1 MIHPTRTNLLLL
13 KDKVLSIN
21 NSIEIL
27 TARRQALIMELMKSS
42 TPYLESRKKLG
53 ILYGEAITRLA
64 VAQAMSGGER
74 VQALALTAQRDLRVA
89 VSAKSVWGLPYK
101 EIAPNESAVRSV
113 TGRGYD
119 YRFTT
124 PALEEAAFRFEN
136 IVDDVLALAAYE
148 NKIQRLGREIKK
160 TTRRMRVLEEKILPQ
175 VRRQIKSIAGHIAE
189 RERETHYRLKEFKK
203 AQSRDQEEMKS
214 A

>member
-21 NSIEIL
+21 NSLEIL
-27 TARRQALIMELMKSS
+27 TARRQALIMELLQSS

-64 VAQAMSGGER
+64 VAQAMSGGDR

-89 VSAKSVWGLPYK
+89 VSAKSVWGLSYK
-101 EIAPNESAVRSV
+101 EITPRESAVRSV

-119 YRFTT
+119 YRLTT
-124 PALEEAAFRFEN
+124 PALEEAAFRFETV
-136 IVDDVLALAAYE
+136 VDDVLALAEYE

-175 VRRQIKSIAGHIAE
+175 LKQKIKSIGGHIAE

-203 AQSRDQEEMKS
+203 AKNREQEEGKS

>member
-1 MIHPTRTNLLLL
+1 LL

-27 TARRQALIMELMKSS
+27 TARRQALIMELMQSS

-53 ILYGEAITRLA
+53 LLYGEAISRLA
-64 VAQAMSGGER
+64 VAQAMSGGDL
-74 VQALALTAQRDLRVA
+74 VQALALTAQQDLRVA
-89 VSAKSVWGLPYK
+89 VSAKSVWGLSYK
-101 EIAPNESAVRSV
+101 EITPRESAVRSV

-119 YRFTT
+119 YRLTT
-124 PALEEAAFRFEN
+124 PAVEEAAFRFETV
-136 IVDDVLALAAYE
+136 VDDVLALAEYE
-148 NKIQRLGREIKK
+148 NKIQRLGREIRK

-175 VRRQIKSIAGHIAE
+175 LKQQIKSIGGHIAE

-203 AQSRDQEEMKS
+203 ARNREQEEGKS

>member
-27 TARRQALIMELMKSS
+27 TARRQALIMELMQSS

-53 ILYGEAITRLA
+53 LLYGEAITRLA
-64 VAQAMSGGER
+64 VAQALSGGDR
-74 VQALALTAQRDLRVA
+74 LQAMALTAQRDLRVT

-101 EIAPNESAVRSV
+101 EISPDESAVRSV
-113 TGRGYD
+113 TDRGYD
-119 YRFTT
+119 FRLTT
-124 PALEEAAFRFEN
+124 PAVEEAAFRFERV
-136 IVDDVLALAAYE
+136 VDDVLALAEYE
-148 NKIQRLGREIKK
+148 NKIYRLGREIQK

-175 VRRQIKSIAGHIAE
+175 VKRQIKNIAGHIAE

-203 AQSRDQEEMKS
+203 AQTRDRGIGKS

>member
-1 MIHPTRTNLLLL
+1 LL

-27 TARRQALIMELMKSS
+27 TARRQALIMELMQSS

-53 ILYGEAITRLA
+53 LLYGEAISRLA
-64 VAQAMSGGER
+64 VAQAMSGGDL
-74 VQALALTAQRDLRVA
+74 VQALALTAQQDLRVA
-89 VSAKSVWGLPYK
+89 VSAKSVWGLSYK
-101 EIAPNESAVRSV
+101 EITPRESAVRSV

-119 YRFTT
+119 YRLTT
-124 PALEEAAFRFEN
+124 PAVEEAAFRFETV
-136 IVDDVLALAAYE
+136 VDDVLALAEYE
-148 NKIQRLGREIKK
+148 NKIQRLGREIRK

-175 VRRQIKSIAGHIAE
+175 LKQQIKSIGGHIAE
-189 RERETHYRLKEFKK
+189 RDRETHYRLKEFKK
-203 AQSRDQEEMKS
+203 ARNREQEEGKS

>member
-27 TARRQALIMELMKSS
+27 TARRQALIMELLKSS

-53 ILYGEAITRLA
+53 MLYGEAITRLG
-64 VAQAMSGGER
+64 VAQAMSGGDR
-74 VQALALTAQRDLRVA
+74 VQALALSAQRDLRVA
-89 VSAKSVWGLPYK
+89 VSAKSVWGLSYK
-101 EIAPNESAVRSV
+101 EIAPSESAVRSV

-124 PALEEAAFRFEN
+124 PALEEAAFRFETV
-136 IVDDVLALAAYE
+136 VDDILALAAYE
-148 NKIQRLGREIKK
+148 NKIQRLGREIQK
-160 TTRRMRVLEEKILPQ
+160 TTRRIRVLEEKILPRVKQ
-175 VRRQIKSIAGHIAE
+175 RIKSIGGHIAE
-189 RERETHYRLKEFKK
+189 RERETH
-203 AQSRDQEEMKS
+203 
-214 A
+214 

>member
-27 TARRQALIMELMKSS
+27 TARRQALIMELLKSS

-53 ILYGEAITRLA
+53 MLYGEAITRLG
-64 VAQAMSGGER
+64 VAQAMSGGDR
-74 VQALALTAQRDLRVA
+74 VQALALSAQRDLRVA
-89 VSAKSVWGLPYK
+89 VSAKSVWGLSYK
-101 EIAPNESAVRSV
+101 EIAPSESAVRSV

-124 PALEEAAFRFEN
+124 PALEEAAFRFETV
-136 IVDDVLALAAYE
+136 VDDILALAAYE
-148 NKIQRLGREIKK
+148 NKIQRLGREIQK
-160 TTRRMRVLEEKILPQ
+160 TTRRIRVLEEKILPR
-175 VRRQIKSIAGHIAE
+175 VTDTCSSTSSRTPTRSRRRS
-189 RERETHYRLKEFKK
+189 
-203 AQSRDQEEMKS
+203 SS
-214 A
+214 C

>member
-27 TARRQALIMELMKSS
+27 TARRQALIMELLKSS

-64 VAQAMSGGER
+64 VAQAMSGGDR

-89 VSAKSVWGLPYK
+89 VSAKAVWGLPYK
-101 EIAPNESAVRSV
+101 KIAPSESAVRSV

-119 YRFTT
+119 YRFTI
-124 PALEEAAFRFEN
+124 PALEEAAFRFETV
-136 IVDDVLALAAYE
+136 VDDVLALAAYE

-175 VRRQIKSIAGHIAE
+175 VKRQIKSIAGHIAE

>member
-27 TARRQALIMELMKSS
+27 TARRQALIMELMQSS

-53 ILYGEAITRLA
+53 LLYGEAITRLA
-64 VAQAMSGGER
+64 VAQALSGGDR
-74 VQALALTAQRDLRVA
+74 LQAMALTAQRDLRVT

-101 EIAPNESAVRSV
+101 EISPDESAVRSV

-119 YRFTT
+119 FRLTT
-124 PALEEAAFRFEN
+124 PAVEEAAFRFERV
-136 IVDDVLALAAYE
+136 VDDVLALAEYE
-148 NKIQRLGREIKK
+148 NKIYRLGREIQK

-175 VRRQIKSIAGHIAE
+175 VKRQIKNIAGHIAE

-203 AQSRDQEEMKS
+203 AQTRDRGIGKS

>member
-27 TARRQALIMELMKSS
+27 TARRQALIMELMQSS

-53 ILYGEAITRLA
+53 LLYGEAISRLA
-64 VAQAMSGGER
+64 VAQAMSGGDL
-74 VQALALTAQRDLRVA
+74 VQALALTAQQDLRVA
-89 VSAKSVWGLPYK
+89 VSAKSVWGLSYK
-101 EIAPNESAVRSV
+101 EITPRESAVRSV

-119 YRFTT
+119 YRLTT
-124 PALEEAAFRFEN
+124 PAVEEAAFRFETV
-136 IVDDVLALAAYE
+136 VDDVLALAEYE
-148 NKIQRLGREIKK
+148 NKIQRLGREIRK

-175 VRRQIKSIAGHIAE
+175 LKQQIKSIGGHIAE
-189 RERETHYRLKEFKK
+189 RDRETHYRLKEFKK
-203 AQSRDQEEMKS
+203 ARNREQEEGKS

>member
-1 MIHPTRTNLLLL
+1 MIPPTRTNLLLL

-27 TARRQALIMELMKSS
+27 TARRQALIMELMQSS

-53 ILYGEAITRLA
+53 LLYGEAITRLA
-64 VAQAMSGGER
+64 VAQALSGGDR
-74 VQALALTAQRDLRVA
+74 LQAMALTAQRDLRVT

-101 EIAPNESAVRSV
+101 EISPDESAVRSV
-113 TGRGYD
+113 TDRGYD
-119 YRFTT
+119 FRLTT
-124 PALEEAAFRFEN
+124 SAVEEAAFRFERV
-136 IVDDVLALAAYE
+136 VDDVLALAEYE
-148 NKIQRLGREIKK
+148 NKIYRLGREIQK

-175 VRRQIKSIAGHIAE
+175 VKRQIKNIAGHIAE

-203 AQSRDQEEMKS
+203 AQTRDRGIGKS

>member
-27 TARRQALIMELMKSS
+27 TARRQALIMELLKSS

-53 ILYGEAITRLA
+53 FLYGEAITRLA
-64 VAQAMSGGER
+64 VAQAMSGGDR
-74 VQALALTAQRDLRVA
+74 VQALALTAQRDLCVA
-89 VSAKSVWGLPYK
+89 VSAKAVWGLPYK
-101 EIAPNESAVRSV
+101 EIAPSESAVRSV

-175 VRRQIKSIAGHIAE
+175 VKRQIKSIAGHIAE

-203 AQSRDQEEMKS
+203 AQSRDQGIGKS